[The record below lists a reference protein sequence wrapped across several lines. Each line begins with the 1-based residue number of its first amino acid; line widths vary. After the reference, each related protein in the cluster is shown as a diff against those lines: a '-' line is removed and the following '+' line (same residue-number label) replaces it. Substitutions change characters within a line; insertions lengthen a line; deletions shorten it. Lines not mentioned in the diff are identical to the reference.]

1 MYKYMTTLKKLSADV
16 LKPTFHNFVVIMLVL
31 YLVSETTIPHELFEV
46 INEPMIKGVLIATC
60 IYIMFHRPVLGC
72 LLSIAFYELL
82 TRNNKKI
89 IPSLQA
95 NGGHS
100 SAITSPYS
108 YVNYENTKTKKNRIM
123 RNFEQNKQKKTFE
136 SSQVKKMK
144 SYYRDKPVKANF
156 NASSPKLSVGKTV
169 EEQMVNGL
177 KSNYNMKPINNN
189 SIQPVLSKQSMGNS
203 I

>member
-1 MYKYMTTLKKLSADV
+1 MYKYMATLKKIGADV
-16 LKPTFHNFVVIMLVL
+16 LKPTLHNLVVIMLVL

-46 INEPMIKGVLIATC
+46 INEPMIKVVLIATC

-72 LLSIAFYELL
+72 LLSVSFYELL

-95 NGGHS
+95 HPGRS
-100 SAITSPYS
+100 SVITSPYS

-123 RNFEQNKQKKTFE
+123 RNFEQNKQKKPFE
-136 SSQVKKMK
+136 TSIVKNMK

-156 NASSPKLSVGKTV
+156 DKKLPKKLIGTTI
-169 EEQMVNGL
+169 EEQMVKGL
-177 KSNYNMKPINNN
+177 KSNYNTKAVNNN
-189 SIQPVLSKQSMGNS
+189 NIQPVLSKQMMGNT